1 MYFTGDNIKKYIYL
15 NLLVICILSFCVVKA
30 NIDKTNLKL
39 LGKVIYIDPGHGG
52 LDPGTIYKNIYE
64 KDLNLQISK
73 KLKKILENDG
83 AIVYLTRY
91 SDYDLSANNTKE
103 RKKSDLN
110 NRAKIINKSKADIY
124 ISIHL
129 NSIKSSTWSG
139 AQVFYDDVN
148 KNNKS
153 LANIMQKNLKENLK
167 TDRKV
172 KEIKNMLLN
181 RKITIPGILIEVGFL
196 SNPNER
202 YLLQKSDYQYKV
214 CETIK
219 KGIIEYLR

>member
-73 KLKKILENDG
+73 KLKKVLENDG

-202 YLLQKSDYQYKV
+202 YVINCAPGYFFQMNLPQDNHPS
-214 CETIK
+214 
-219 KGIIEYLR
+219 